1 MTKIVSITDAPKAP
15 FDLEGYK
22 MHTSSALEVI
32 HLCLKP
38 GQSIPQHTNPFE
50 VVASLIAGEVTLHLG
65 NDEHILSMY
74 DVVEIEKDVNRGFTN
89 YSTTEA
95 RLIIMKKL

>member
-1 MTKIVSITDAPKAP
+1 MNIVSLTNAPKVP

-22 MHTSSALEVI
+22 MHSSDTLEVI

-38 GQSIPQHTNPFE
+38 GQSIPQHSNPFN
-50 VVASLIAGEVTLHLG
+50 VVACLVSGQVTVHIGDDQRVLSL
-65 NDEHILSMY
+65 Y
-74 DVVEIEKDVNRGFTN
+74 DVVELGKNMNRGFTN

-95 RLIIMKKL
+95 RIIIMKKL